1 MTLHWCESL
10 GYVNAFNILVQ
21 WKQNIDNHVTH
32 VMIVVRSLIWP
43 RYSIAESALPMS
55 NFWQTESTNVLKLLT
70 IHVNDIQRSCWQPVE
85 LTFWSSSCVADSL
98 RCPAPGKGKK
108 MKEWDFSRIQRFRTT
123 GIRDE
128 TLRARRPMCQ
138 DDFLEYFTQKCPRF
152 QRCWDWIADSTP
164 LSWTLNIMISG

>member
-1 MTLHWCESL
+1 MPTPLNGKGQSVQAGSPEGQERSWPTLPTWEGTTRWIAWTHRAFLHYVSQMLFIFLTRVVHIMTLHWCESL

-32 VMIVVRSLIWP
+32 VMIAVRSLIWP

-85 LTFWSSSCVADSL
+85 LTFLIQFL
-98 RCPAPGKGKK
+98 RR
-108 MKEWDFSRIQRFRTT
+108 WLT
-123 GIRDE
+123 
-128 TLRARRPMCQ
+128 
-138 DDFLEYFTQKCPRF
+138 
-152 QRCWDWIADSTP
+152 
-164 LSWTLNIMISG
+164 